1 MQDGVGFDIINRNV
15 KAQESAAQFDMQK
28 GNTMNQ
34 KHKTSIGGQALY
46 EGVMMR
52 GPKNY
57 AIALRLPDG
66 SIETTVH
73 PNKSLKDRVRIL
85 KLPVLRGMVGLIESL
100 VLGYKTL
107 TYSFEKAG
115 FEEEEP
121 TKFELWLSKTFGKSV
136 MQIVTVFAGI
146 LGVLLALMLFM
157 LLPSLAVKL
166 ISGYLPDWSY
176 TLAEGVIKIAIFL
189 AYVALVSHMEEIRR
203 TFEYHGAEHKTIFC
217 YENGL
222 DLTVENVRGMSRFHP
237 RCGTSFL
244 LIAMIVSILFFSLPI
259 VPWDNVL
266 LRMATKLVLL
276 PVVVGVAYEF
286 IHLAGKYDNIFTRAL
301 SAPGLWLQ
309 RLTTKEPDDSQ
320 IEVAINSMLPVL
332 TGNPEDDKW

>member
-1 MQDGVGFDIINRNV
+1 
-15 KAQESAAQFDMQK
+15 
-28 GNTMNQ
+28 MNQ

-66 SIETTVH
+66 SIETTTH
-73 PNKSLKDRVRIL
+73 ANKSVKDRVKLL
-85 KLPVLRGMVGLIESL
+85 KLPILRGMVGFVESL
-100 VLGYKTL
+100 TMGYKTL

-121 TKFELWLSKTFGKSV
+121 TRFELWLSKTFGKSV
-136 MQIVTVFAGI
+136 MDVVIVFAGI
-146 LGVLLALMLFM
+146 LGVLLALALFM
-157 LLPSLAVKL
+157 LLPSMGVKL
-166 ISGYLPDWSY
+166 IADYIPSWSRS
-176 TLAEGVIKIAIFL
+176 LVEGVVKIGIFL
-189 AYVALVSHMEEIRR
+189 IYVALVSRMEEIRR

-217 YENGL
+217 YEAGL
-222 DLTVENVRGMSRFHP
+222 ELTVENVRGMSRFHP

-244 LIAMIVSILFFSLPI
+244 LIAMVVSILFFALPI
-259 VPWDNVL
+259 VTWDNVL
-266 LRMATKLVLL
+266 LRMATKLLLL
-276 PVVVGVAYEF
+276 PFVVGVAYEF
-286 IHLAGKYDNIFTRAL
+286 IHLAGKYDNVFTRVL

-309 RLTTKEPDDSQ
+309 RLTTNEPDDSQ
-320 IEVAINSMLPVL
+320 IEVAIASMRPVL

>member
-1 MQDGVGFDIINRNV
+1 M
-15 KAQESAAQFDMQK
+15 
-28 GNTMNQ
+28 
-34 KHKTSIGGQALY
+34 
-46 EGVMMR
+46 
-52 GPKNY
+52 
-57 AIALRLPDG
+57 
-66 SIETTVH
+66 H

-266 LRMATKLVLL
+266 LRMQAKLVLL

-286 IHLAGKYDNIFTRAL
+286 IHLAGKYDNILPGQL
-301 SAPGLWLQ
+301 SGPGADGC
-309 RLTTKEPDDSQ
+309 R
-320 IEVAINSMLPVL
+320 
-332 TGNPEDDKW
+332 G